1 LRSRTPQEKT
11 ATEDQG
17 YRDSWR
23 LYRESEEDM
32 ETMKKIGSFLR
43 NCVELYI
50 PIAAFLI
57 MFCVFIIQ
65 IAARYLFNNPIPW
78 AYEVTVMGY
87 LWMVVLGA
95 CYAYRDRSHVTFTL
109 IYDML
114 PVKGKA
120 VCGFLGNLLMAIAFI
135 AMFVP
140 TCKMISQMKM
150 QVTSV
155 FKIGLNVVYFPFI
168 PFMIII
174 LCYILYDMWLEV
186 LVFTGIGGE
195 TAVQKMLNETR
206 NETQEAIDAALEEEQ
221 TEGKGAGRA

>member
-1 LRSRTPQEKT
+1 MDGL
-11 ATEDQG
+11 
-17 YRDSWR
+17 
-23 LYRESEEDM
+23 
-32 ETMKKIGSFLR
+32 KKVGKFLR

-57 MFCVFIIQ
+57 MFVVFVIQ
-65 IAARYLFNNPIPW
+65 IAARYVFNSPVPW

-109 IYDML
+109 VYDKL

-135 AMFVP
+135 AMFIP
-140 TCKMISQMKM
+140 SCQMISQMKI

-155 FKIGLNVVYFPFI
+155 FKIGLNIVYFPFI

-174 LCYILYDMWLEV
+174 LCYILYDMWLEFM
-186 LVFTGIGGE
+186 VFTGIGGE
-195 TAVQKMLNETR
+195 AAVKKMLDETK
-206 NETQEAIDAALEEEQ
+206 NETQEAIDAAMAQEEEAR
-221 TEGKGAGRA
+221 K

>member
-1 LRSRTPQEKT
+1 MDGL
-11 ATEDQG
+11 
-17 YRDSWR
+17 
-23 LYRESEEDM
+23 
-32 ETMKKIGSFLR
+32 KKVGKFLR

-57 MFCVFIIQ
+57 MFVVFVIQ
-65 IAARYLFNNPIPW
+65 IAARYLFNNPVPW

-109 IYDML
+109 LYDSL

-120 VCGFLGNLLMAIAFI
+120 ICGFLGNLLMAIAFI
-135 AMFVP
+135 VMFIP
-140 TCKMISQMKM
+140 SCQMISQMKI

-155 FKIGLNVVYFPFI
+155 FKIGLNIVYCPFI

-174 LCYILYDMWLEV
+174 LCYILYDMWLEFM
-186 LVFTGIGGE
+186 VFTGIGGE
-195 TAVQKMLNETR
+195 AAVKKMLDETK
-206 NETQEAIDAALEEEQ
+206 NETQEAIDAAMAQEEEA
-221 TEGKGAGRA
+221 EK

>member
-1 LRSRTPQEKT
+1 MDGL
-11 ATEDQG
+11 
-17 YRDSWR
+17 
-23 LYRESEEDM
+23 
-32 ETMKKIGSFLR
+32 KKAGNFLR

-57 MFCVFIIQ
+57 MFSVFVIQ
-65 IAARYLFNNPIPW
+65 IVARYVFNSPVQW

-109 IYDML
+109 VYDKL

-120 VCGFLGNLLMAIAFI
+120 ICGFLGNLLMAIAFV
-135 AMFVP
+135 AMFLP
-140 TCKMISQMKM
+140 SCKMIGQMKI

-155 FKIGLNVVYFPFI
+155 FKIGLNIVYFPFI

-186 LVFTGIGGE
+186 MVFTGIGGE
-195 TAVQKMLNETR
+195 AAVKKMLDETK
-206 NETQEAIDAALEEEQ
+206 NETQEAIEAAAGEEVE
-221 TEGKGAGRA
+221 K

>member
-1 LRSRTPQEKT
+1 MDGL
-11 ATEDQG
+11 
-17 YRDSWR
+17 
-23 LYRESEEDM
+23 
-32 ETMKKIGSFLR
+32 KKVGKILR

-57 MFCVFIIQ
+57 MFVVFVIQ
-65 IAARYLFNNPIPW
+65 IAARYVFNSPVPW

-109 IYDML
+109 VYDKL

-135 AMFVP
+135 AMFIP
-140 TCKMISQMKM
+140 SCQMISQMKI

-155 FKIGLNVVYFPFI
+155 FKIGLNIVYFPFI

-174 LCYILYDMWLEV
+174 LCYILYDMWLEFM
-186 LVFTGIGGE
+186 VFTGIGGE
-195 TAVQKMLNETR
+195 AAVKKMLDETK
-206 NETQEAIDAALEEEQ
+206 NETQEAIDAAMAQEEEAR
-221 TEGKGAGRA
+221 K

>member
-1 LRSRTPQEKT
+1 MDGL
-11 ATEDQG
+11 
-17 YRDSWR
+17 
-23 LYRESEEDM
+23 
-32 ETMKKIGSFLR
+32 KKVGNFLR

-57 MFCVFIIQ
+57 MFSVFVIQ
-65 IAARYLFNNPIPW
+65 IVARYVFNSPVQW

-109 IYDML
+109 VYDNL

-120 VCGFLGNLLMAIAFI
+120 ICGFLGNLLMAIAYI
-135 AMFVP
+135 AMFLP
-140 TCKMISQMKM
+140 ACKMIGQMKI

-155 FKIGLNVVYFPFI
+155 FKIGLNIVYLPFI

-186 LVFTGIGGE
+186 MVFTGIGGE
-195 TAVQKMLNETR
+195 AAVKKMLDETK
-206 NETQEAIDAALEEEQ
+206 NETQEAIEAAVGEEVE
-221 TEGKGAGRA
+221 K

>member
-1 LRSRTPQEKT
+1 MDTI
-11 ATEDQG
+11 
-17 YRDSWR
+17 
-23 LYRESEEDM
+23 
-32 ETMKKIGSFLR
+32 KKIGNFLR

-57 MFCVFIIQ
+57 MFCVFVIQ
-65 IAARYLFNNPIPW
+65 IAARYVFNNPIPW

-109 IYDML
+109 VYDKL

-135 AMFVP
+135 VMFVP
-140 TCKMISQMKM
+140 ACQMINQMKI

-155 FKIGLNVVYFPFI
+155 FKVGLNIVYFPFI

-174 LCYILYDMWLEV
+174 LCYILYDMWLEFM
-186 LVFTGIGGE
+186 VFTGIGGDA
-195 TAVQKMLNETR
+195 AVQKMLNETK
-206 NETQEAIDAALEEEQ
+206 NETQEAIDAALAQEEEMMK
-221 TEGKGAGRA
+221 EAGK

>member
-1 LRSRTPQEKT
+1 
-11 ATEDQG
+11 
-17 YRDSWR
+17 
-23 LYRESEEDM
+23 M
-32 ETMKKIGSFLR
+32 EGLKKVGNFLR

-57 MFCVFIIQ
+57 MFCVFVIQ
-65 IAARYLFNNPIPW
+65 IAARYVFNNPVPW

-109 IYDML
+109 VYDKL

-120 VCGFLGNLLMAIAFI
+120 ICGFLGNLLMAIAFI
-135 AMFVP
+135 VMFVP
-140 TCKMISQMKM
+140 SCQMISQMKI

-155 FKIGLNVVYFPFI
+155 FKIGLNIVYLPFI

-174 LCYILYDMWLEV
+174 LCYILYDMWLEIM
-186 LVFTGIGGE
+186 VFTGIGGE
-195 TAVQKMLNETR
+195 AAVKKMLDETK
-206 NETQEAIDAALEEEQ
+206 NETQEAIDAAMAQEEAA
-221 TEGKGAGRA
+221 GKEAGK